1 MGAGGKQPDGADQ
14 QCRGDGGL
22 GLIGPQ
28 AGAGDTGHR
37 GQRQYPTE
45 HALGHAATS
54 AAGGDSRRCDVR
66 GWGRF
71 FTLDH
76 LEIGMGATTDRAEDA
91 EGVEFIHEEDGSI
104 TAVDL
109 ETNVAS
115 FGETKAEAL
124 AMLAEALALHH
135 GEAGEPIEDETDILE
150 DLGIDPDEIS
160 DEPEPLPDF
169 MR

>member
-1 MGAGGKQPDGADQ
+1 
-14 QCRGDGGL
+14 
-22 GLIGPQ
+22 
-28 AGAGDTGHR
+28 
-37 GQRQYPTE
+37 
-45 HALGHAATS
+45 
-54 AAGGDSRRCDVR
+54 
-66 GWGRF
+66 
-71 FTLDH
+71 
-76 LEIGMGATTDRAEDA
+76 MGATTDRPEDA

-135 GEAGEPIEDETDILE
+135 GEAGEPIEDETAVVE